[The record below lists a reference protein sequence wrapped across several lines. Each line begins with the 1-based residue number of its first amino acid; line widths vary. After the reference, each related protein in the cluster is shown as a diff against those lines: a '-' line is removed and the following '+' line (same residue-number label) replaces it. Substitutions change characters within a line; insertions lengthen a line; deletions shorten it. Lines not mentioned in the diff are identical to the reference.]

1 MRSLTITQSITDR
14 QDRSINGYLK
24 DISKIS
30 LIDNETTIELAK
42 RAKQGDKRALDR
54 LITSNLR
61 FVVSVAKQY
70 RNKGIPLVDLIQL
83 GNLGLIEASQ
93 RWDETRGIKF
103 ISYAVWWIRQSI
115 IQGIS
120 SECRTIRVPMNQIVN
135 MNKLNKATEK
145 LEQEYGRTPSVEELE
160 AETGIDSSKIVLN
173 HASLN
178 KTLSLNVAFSDDE
191 ESGSLVDIIPNK
203 NSINADEGITNES
216 TITELNEILDKLSY
230 RESDIIK
237 MVFGIGMLPMTLEE
251 IAARFGIGTERVRQL
266 QHQTLDKLKRL
277 YGNKLRELL

>member
-14 QDRSINGYLK
+14 NDRSINGYLK
-24 DISKIS
+24 DISKIP
-30 LIDNETTIELAK
+30 LIDNEESINLAK
-42 RAKQGDKRALDR
+42 QAKQGNKQALDK
-54 LITSNLR
+54 LITANLR
-61 FVVSVAKQY
+61 FAVSVAKQY

-83 GNLGLIEASQ
+83 ANLGLWEAAK

-120 SECRTIRVPMNQIVN
+120 SECRTIRVPMNQIVC
-135 MNKLNKATEK
+135 MNKLNKANEK
-145 LEQEYGRTPSVEELE
+145 LEQELGRTPSVEELE

-173 HASLN
+173 HTSLN

-191 ESGSLVDIIPNK
+191 ESGSLVDIIPNT
-203 NSINADEGITNES
+203 NSTIADEGITNES
-216 TITELNEILDKLSY
+216 TIIELNNILNKLSY
-230 RESDIIK
+230 REGDIIK
-237 MVFGIGMLPMTLEE
+237 MIFGIGMLPMTLEE
-251 IAARFGIGTERVRQL
+251 VAARFGIGTERVRQI

>member
-14 QDRSINGYLK
+14 NDRSINGYLK
-24 DISKIS
+24 DISKIP
-30 LIDNETTIELAK
+30 LIDNEESINLAK
-42 RAKQGDKRALDR
+42 QAKQGNKQALDK
-54 LITSNLR
+54 LITANLR
-61 FVVSVAKQY
+61 FAVSVAKQY

-83 GNLGLIEASQ
+83 ANLGLWEAAK

-120 SECRTIRVPMNQIVN
+120 SECRTIRVPMNQIVC
-135 MNKLNKATEK
+135 MNKLNKANEK
-145 LEQEYGRTPSVEELE
+145 LEQELGRTPSVEELE

-173 HASLN
+173 HTSLN

-191 ESGSLVDIIPNK
+191 ESGSLVDIIPNT
-203 NSINADEGITNES
+203 NSTIADEGITNES
-216 TITELNEILDKLSY
+216 TIVELNNILNKLSY
-230 RESDIIK
+230 REGDIIK
-237 MVFGIGMLPMTLEE
+237 MIFGIGMLPMTLEE
-251 IAARFGIGTERVRQL
+251 VAARFGIGTERVRQI

>member
-14 QDRSINGYLK
+14 NDRSINGYLK
-24 DISKIS
+24 DISKIP
-30 LIDNETTIELAK
+30 LIDNEEMIKLAK
-42 RAKQGDKRALDR
+42 QAKQGDQRALDK
-54 LITSNLR
+54 IVTSNLR

-83 GNLGLIEASQ
+83 GNLGIIEASKK
-93 RWDETRGIKF
+93 WDETRGIKF

-120 SECRTIRVPMNQIVN
+120 SECRTIRVPMNQIVC
-135 MNKLNKATEK
+135 MNKLNKANEK
-145 LEQEYGRTPSVEELE
+145 LEQELGRTPSVEELE

-173 HASLN
+173 HTSLN

-191 ESGSLVDIIPNK
+191 ESGSLVDIIPNT
-203 NSINADEGITNES
+203 NSTIADEGITNES
-216 TITELNEILDKLSY
+216 TIIELNNILNKLSY
-230 RESDIIK
+230 REGDIIK
-237 MVFGIGMLPMTLEE
+237 MIFGIGMLPMTLEE
-251 IAARFGIGTERVRQL
+251 VAARFGIGTERVRQI

>member
-1 MRSLTITQSITDR
+1 MRSLIITQSITDR

-24 DISKIS
+24 DISKIP
-30 LIDNETTIELAK
+30 LIDEETSIKLAK
-42 RAKQGDKRALDR
+42 QAKQGDKQALDK
-54 LITSNLR
+54 LITANLR
-61 FVVSVAKQY
+61 FAVSVAKQY
-70 RNKGIPLVDLIQL
+70 KNRGIPLVDLIQSA
-83 GNLGLIEASQ
+83 NLGLWEAAQ

-115 IQGIS
+115 IQSIS

-160 AETGIDSSKIVLN
+160 AETGIDSSKIILN
-173 HASLN
+173 HSSLN

-216 TITELNEILDKLSY
+216 TIIELNNILNNLSY
-230 RESDIIK
+230 REGDIIK

-251 IAARFGIGTERVRQL
+251 VAARFGIGTERVRQL